1 MSSTPQEIIPD
12 DWRCWSD
19 TKPSVIEKLAGG
31 LTNQSYL
38 IATPVDQLVLRKNSG
53 ISEALDL
60 NRRAEA
66 NALRFADEAGLCAP
80 VIHCDTR
87 CEYLVTRY
95 IEGTSWRNEG
105 CSSLKILAALL
116 RGIHALP
123 AINARLVVEEKIEKY
138 WQSIDPRMESY
149 SVLHSLDHALEQHLR
164 KARALGE
171 DEFLCHND
179 LSAGNLILASTGQLY
194 AIDWE
199 YAAMGDSFYELAVI
213 TEEYRLS
220 KRQQERLLEE
230 YLQRSLVLTDWQRL
244 EHWRV
249 IYGYL
254 SVLWYAVKFSI
265 ESTRTPDLHQEIADR
280 VMQLSTLS
288 AGIRR

>member
-1 MSSTPQEIIPD
+1 MSSTPHDIIPD
-12 DWRCWSD
+12 DWHCWSD
-19 TKPSVIEKLAGG
+19 TKPSVIKKLAGG

-38 IATPVDQLVLRKNSG
+38 IATPVDQLVLRRNSG
-53 ISEALDL
+53 ISDALDL

-66 NALRFADEAGLCAP
+66 NTLRLADEAGLCAP
-80 VIHCDTR
+80 VIHCDTQ

-95 IEGTSWRNEG
+95 IEGTNWRNEG
-105 CSSLKILAALL
+105 CGSLKSLAALL
-116 RGIHALP
+116 RGIHRLP

-138 WQSIDPRMESY
+138 WQSIDSRAEFY
-149 SVLHSLDHALEQHLR
+149 SVLHSLDHAIEQHLR

-171 DEFLCHND
+171 GESLCHND

-213 TEEYRLS
+213 TEEYGLVE
-220 KRQQERLLEE
+220 RQQERLLEE
-230 YLQRSLVLTDWQRL
+230 YLQRPLVLTDWQRL

-254 SVLWYAVKFSI
+254 SVLWYAVQFST
-265 ESTRTPDLHQEIADR
+265 ESTRSPGLQRKIVNRA
-280 VMQLSTLS
+280 VQLSTLS
-288 AGIRR
+288 AGVRR